1 MLRRGDPLFRNPLL
15 TGKKKPLS
23 PLGAKEGMDDMAE
36 AQGFEPW
43 LALRLLTV
51 FETVPF
57 NRLGKPPARDMITK
71 KPSFLN

>member
-1 MLRRGDPLFRNPLL
+1 MLRRAALLFSQ
-15 TGKKKPLS
+15 S
-23 PLGAKEGMDDMAE
+23 PSYGEEKTSFAIGAKEGMDDMAE